1 MDISFTVP
9 QATEPVVKPR
19 IRAAL
24 GRASA
29 VLQERGNLL
38 LMILTFLFCLL
49 VTFSW
54 LVTAQLLIMLL
65 AWVGALIPHYGVAL
79 LVQDLG
85 VLLSGLL
92 FFLTVPPIWLG
103 RLRMAGLLLAGESPL
118 MAEILYY
125 YTTPR
130 RWGRAVLIGLII
142 ALMVLIPVVLGLSAF
157 VGALALYDEL
167 SFYLEAFVAVPILI
181 FSLLLCVAFG
191 LLLLFL
197 SGFYLLF
204 AAMAVGNSKLPLGR
218 ALGLALQTGYRSLP
232 TLFVFSLRSLW
243 HLVLSLCTVG
253 VLHML
258 WYAHHYIISYLHL
271 GRMLCKGDDPV

>member
-103 RLRMAGLLLAGESPL
+103 RLRMPVCFWQGKAPL
-118 MAEILYY
+118 WPRSCII
-125 YTTPR
+125 TPR
-130 RWGRAVLIGLII
+130 LAVG
-142 ALMVLIPVVLGLSAF
+142 
-157 VGALALYDEL
+157 GAL
-167 SFYLEAFVAVPILI
+167 
-181 FSLLLCVAFG
+181 C
-191 LLLLFL
+191 
-197 SGFYLLF
+197 
-204 AAMAVGNSKLPLGR
+204 
-218 ALGLALQTGYRSLP
+218 
-232 TLFVFSLRSLW
+232 
-243 HLVLSLCTVG
+243 
-253 VLHML
+253 
-258 WYAHHYIISYLHL
+258 
-271 GRMLCKGDDPV
+271 